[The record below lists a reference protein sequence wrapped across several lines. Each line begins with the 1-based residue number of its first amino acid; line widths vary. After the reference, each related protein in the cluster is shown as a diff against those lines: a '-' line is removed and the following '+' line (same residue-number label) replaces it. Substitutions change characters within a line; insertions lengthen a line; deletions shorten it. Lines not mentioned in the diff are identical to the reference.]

1 MDPKPPKF
9 KPFPDSNRPGF
20 LLAGLLLD
28 AFGQKRLEGTFNKV
42 KEFFQFKLKNSDLDP
57 MLVSLVRVIEELTW
71 VKSQVE
77 RIAGLEFE
85 MAGVR
90 AATERIAALESDLKA
105 CSEKIAGQGDHL
117 AAIDREIGGLVK
129 QTQALYERLEA
140 MEKTAKPAPTPKAKP
155 APKAVEVAEMN
166 LDAPTE
172 APAE

>member
-28 AFGQKRLEGTFNKV
+28 AFGQKGLEGTFNKL
-42 KEFFQFKLKNSDLDP
+42 KEFFQFKLKNADLDP

-77 RIAGLEFE
+77 RIAGLESE

-117 AAIDREIGGLVK
+117 AAI
-129 QTQALYERLEA
+129 
-140 MEKTAKPAPTPKAKP
+140 EKATKPAPAPKAKP
-155 APKAVEVAEMN
+155 APKAVAVEVAEMN